1 MKIIL
6 PILVLFCLQGKA
18 QVNNLSV
25 FSPGQQYQLQTTIK
39 FKIDSLAA
47 VLRKESSEASSRITS
62 LENSTYLGIDS
73 TLKNNN
79 GILGINPNYM
89 QPLIDKLSAIIK
101 YLQSIK

>member
-1 MKIIL
+1 MKYILSILII
-6 PILVLFCLQGKA
+6 FCLQGKG

-25 FSPGQQYQLQTTIK
+25 FSPGQQFQLQTTIK

-47 VLRKESSEASSRITS
+47 VLRKESSATNTRITT
-62 LENSTYLGIDS
+62 LEISTYLGIDS

-79 GILGINPNYM
+79 GILGINPNYV